1 MTSALDSYFETSLRL
16 LKEIHTTQRPALEQA
31 ADWVCQALDAGRF
44 IYAFGSGHSHTLAEE
59 VFYRAGGLART
70 VPILD
75 PKLMVHESAVASTDW
90 ERREGYAE
98 TVLARYPMT
107 AGDVLFVVSNS
118 GRNAVPI
125 EMALGGRQRG
135 AKVVAIVSARHCA
148 SAAPRHSSGRKL
160 TEVVDLVI
168 DNGGKP
174 GDACVTIP
182 GLPQKV
188 APTSTV
194 TSAAILNA
202 VLAEAA
208 ARASAA
214 GNTPEVWISANT
226 GAGDANAALLAKYRG
241 RIPHL

>member
-1 MTSALDSYFETSLRL
+1 MTTALESYFETVIRRL
-16 LKEIHTTQRPALEQA
+16 DEIRVTQRPAMEQA
-31 ADWVCQALDAGRF
+31 ADWVCRALLGEHF

-59 VFYRAGGLART
+59 VFYRAGGLARA

-98 TVLARYPMT
+98 TVLARYAIAP
-107 AGDVLFVVSNS
+107 GDVLFVVSNS

-125 EMALGGRQRG
+125 EMALGSRQRG

-148 SAAPRHSSGRKL
+148 ASAPRHSSGKKL
-160 TEVVDLVI
+160 TDVADLVI
-168 DNGGKP
+168 DNGGEP
-174 GDACVTIP
+174 GDACVAIP
-182 GLPQKV
+182 GLTQKV

-194 TSAAILNA
+194 LSASLLNA
-202 VLAEAA
+202 VFAEAV
-208 ARASAA
+208 ARAVAE
-214 GNTPEVWISANT
+214 GGRPEVWVSANT
-226 GAGDANAALLAKYRG
+226 GAGDANEALLAKYRG

>member
-1 MTSALDSYFETSLRL
+1 MQSALDRYFETTTRL
-16 LKEIHTTQRPALEQA
+16 LGEIRVTQQRGMAQA
-31 ADWVCQALDAGRF
+31 ADWVCQALLGERF

-75 PKLMVHESAVASTDW
+75 AKLMVHESAVASTDW

-98 TVLARYPMT
+98 TVLARYPI
-107 AGDVLFVVSNS
+107 APGDVLFVVSNS

-125 EMALGGRQRG
+125 EMALGGRRRG

-148 SAAPRHSSGRKL
+148 ASTPRHSSGKKL
-160 TEVVDLVI
+160 PDVADLVI
-168 DNGGKP
+168 DNGGEP
-174 GDACVTIP
+174 GDACVTIA

-188 APTSTV
+188 APTSTI

-202 VLAEAA
+202 VCAEAM
-208 ARASAA
+208 ARVIAA
-214 GNTPEVWISANT
+214 GGQPEVWVSANT
-226 GAGDANAALLAKYRG
+226 GTGDANAALLARYRG